1 MKINSDPWL
10 LSNFLLTFHCI
21 LFYWIILFPL
31 NILLYSWSFFLLTF
45 IDLSPIFWPSGS
57 RIAKKMKLSLKNH
70 RISTKNSGV
79 SDDSIYNII
88 IWNFLIQILF
98 TTEEPVGRP
107 HIYIF
112 FFVERCSR
120 LLCIEH
126 TLTHTI
132 TQFYI
137 DELSVIVL
145 IFACVVNL

>member
-1 MKINSDPWL
+1 MIQYITS
-10 LSNFLLTFHCI
+10 LSGTFLFKFCLQ
-21 LFYWIILFPL
+21 
-31 NILLYSWSFFLLTF
+31 
-45 IDLSPIFWPSGS
+45 
-57 RIAKKMKLSLKNH
+57 LKNQWEDL
-70 RISTKNSGV
+70 T
-79 SDDSIYNII
+79 YT
-88 IWNFLIQILF
+88 F
-98 TTEEPVGRP
+98 
-107 HIYIF
+107 F